1 MAKGIVLLLVIM
13 FAAMWVI
20 LRPGFLFAPPSPDL
34 PEGMTLIYLDKPA
47 GVRVFT
53 STAALC
59 TAAYGSVSYSCLDQ
73 MLSDYSMLF
82 NTRLVE
88 LPYMEW
94 LVKLLGLNS

>member
-1 MAKGIVLLLVIM
+1 MAKGVILLLVIM
-13 FAAMWVI
+13 FVAMWAI
-20 LRPGFLFAPPSPDL
+20 LHPGFLFAPPSPGL

-73 MLSDYSMLF
+73 MLNDYSILF
-82 NTRLVE
+82 DTKLVE

-94 LVKLLGLNS
+94 LVKLLGMSS